1 LEECLILLCLLEM
14 DLEVREVILA
24 EELEHVP
31 HPIDGR
37 DISAELDKA
46 RERADKIDF
55 EHAAEAE
62 RLL

>member
-1 LEECLILLCLLEM
+1 M
-14 DLEVREVILA
+14 DLEVREAILA

-37 DISAELDKA
+37 DISVELDKA
-46 RERADKIDF
+46 RERADGIDF

-62 RLL
+62 RRL